1 MAKFIMFDETV
12 INTDYIICIEKCYSI
27 GDDKPYVIRIS
38 VKGSMYYQYF
48 ETEEERDE
56 EFDKLFELINK
67 QYSMNIPENMKEITD
82 LASQLVNPI
91 LPQMEDFVTLEIAKK
106 LKEKGF
112 RDKCLAYY
120 DVEDNVGLLYNTQYT
135 DEVLPCQY
143 TDLLQCHNTGEA
155 ETQSDDSGFCVDAPT
170 ISQVLKW
177 LREEKG
183 YHICIGYDGIYS
195 YDVVRIID
203 CEFAGADDD
212 YDTYEQATL
221 TGIEYVID
229 NLI

>member
-1 MAKFIMFDETV
+1 
-12 INTDYIICIEKCYSI
+12 
-27 GDDKPYVIRIS
+27 
-38 VKGSMYYQYF
+38 
-48 ETEEERDE
+48 
-56 EFDKLFELINK
+56 
-67 QYSMNIPENMKEITD
+67 
-82 LASQLVNPI
+82 
-91 LPQMEDFVTLEIAKK
+91 MEDFVTLEIAKK
-106 LKEKGF
+106 LKKKGF
-112 RDKCLAYY
+112 DWDALDVY
-120 DVEDNVGLLYNTQYT
+120 DHGLFYWLDEDV
-135 DEVLPCQY
+135 PR
-143 TDLLQCHNTGEA
+143 
-155 ETQSDDSGFCVDAPT
+155 PT
-170 ISQVLKW
+170 ISQVLRW